1 MMIKELD
8 RIILTRD
15 IPENNL
21 KMGDI
26 GIVVLIHDK
35 SAGYEVEF
43 STLDGDTISVVSL
56 NSEDVREIRK
66 HEIAHARVI

>member
-1 MMIKELD
+1 MIKELD
-8 RIILTRD
+8 RVILTRD

-21 KMGDI
+21 KKGDL
-26 GIVVLIHDK
+26 GIVVLVHANSK
-35 SAGYEVEF
+35 GYEVEF
-43 STLDGDTISVVSL
+43 STLDGDTITVVTL

>member
-1 MMIKELD
+1 MIKELD
-8 RIILTRD
+8 RVILNRD
-15 IPENNL
+15 IPENHL
-21 KMGDI
+21 KKGDI
-26 GIVVLIHDK
+26 GIVVLIHNK

-43 STLDGDTISVVSL
+43 STLDGNTITVVTL

>member
-1 MMIKELD
+1 MIKELD
-8 RIILTRD
+8 RVILTRD

-21 KMGDI
+21 KKGDL
-26 GIVVLIHDK
+26 GIVVMIHSSTK
-35 SAGYEVEF
+35 GFEVEF
-43 STLDGDTISVVSL
+43 STLDGDTITVVTL

>member
-1 MMIKELD
+1 MIKELD

-21 KMGDI
+21 KKGDL
-26 GIVVLIHDK
+26 GIVVMVHANSK
-35 SAGYEVEF
+35 GFEVEF
-43 STLDGDTISVVSL
+43 STLDGITISVVTL

-66 HEIAHARVI
+66 HEIAHARGI